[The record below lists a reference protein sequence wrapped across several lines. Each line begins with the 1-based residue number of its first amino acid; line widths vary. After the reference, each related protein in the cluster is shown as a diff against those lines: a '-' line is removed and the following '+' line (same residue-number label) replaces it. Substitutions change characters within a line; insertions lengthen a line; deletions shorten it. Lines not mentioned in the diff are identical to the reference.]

1 MSEKNATRIVKRW
14 WYNWICRTN
23 FCSTKC
29 QTSTCLTK
37 CYSSDKTR
45 VHKLFEY
52 CNTCPTKGKSVTR
65 LGREMITSS
74 TFITNT
80 VINKS
85 SAGIYEVKCI
95 CTDKQNSRYV
105 SWHCIPREATS
116 NPPRRIPLK
125 ENNLSTPQKKKPPER
140 RHPRKKTPQK
150 EESPSRQHRRT
161 LCLSACS
168 APLFTQ
174 LPTPRLSWLQYPFK
188 LFGFEQPNPTSPE
201 SAIPPFRISH
211 QQQPLGHE
219 MLPPLTDPLESDIF
233 QGPELA
239 TDERTEELA
248 RSQHIMC
255 SVRTH
260 I

>member
-140 RHPRKKTPQK
+140 RHPRKKNPPVDNIDERSVYRLAVHRCLRSSRPPDLVGCNIPLSSLALSNQTRHPQNLQYLRLELVISSNPSATRCFPLWPTPWNPTFSK
-150 EESPSRQHRRT
+150 APSLPLTKGPKSWPGAST
-161 LCLSACS
+161 LC
-168 APLFTQ
+168 
-174 LPTPRLSWLQYPFK
+174 
-188 LFGFEQPNPTSPE
+188 
-201 SAIPPFRISH
+201 
-211 QQQPLGHE
+211 
-219 MLPPLTDPLESDIF
+219 
-233 QGPELA
+233 
-239 TDERTEELA
+239 
-248 RSQHIMC
+248 
-255 SVRTH
+255 VV
-260 I
+260 